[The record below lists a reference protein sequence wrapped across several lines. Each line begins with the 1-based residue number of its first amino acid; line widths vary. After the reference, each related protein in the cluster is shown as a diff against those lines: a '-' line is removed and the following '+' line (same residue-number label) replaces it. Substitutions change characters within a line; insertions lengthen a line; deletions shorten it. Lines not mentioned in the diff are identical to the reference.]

1 MQNTF
6 FILQNTKYAPSLV
19 IIILVQPYIKKR
31 GASSCYSFHCFRL
44 SHCPVCRTEQRYPH
58 ADVSNNKKYMSYNR
72 HTLIMNTSLKGVYC
86 FVFNKR
92 SLNLR
97 DSKQSKQ
104 CVGTPLLIYVPSWS
118 IDKQCPDL
126 ESTAKIQ
133 KKTFATTIYIIFF
146 AKTTKITS
154 KII

>member
-1 MQNTF
+1 
-6 FILQNTKYAPSLV
+6 
-19 IIILVQPYIKKR
+19 
-31 GASSCYSFHCFRL
+31 
-44 SHCPVCRTEQRYPH
+44 
-58 ADVSNNKKYMSYNR
+58 
-72 HTLIMNTSLKGVYC
+72 MNTSLKGVYC